1 MAAFNMVDSLCA
13 DTKQDTYH
21 RNTNVLAGLTKHA
34 SRRIVRFRDTRVR
47 RGTASGAIQRS
58 REEDAELLA
67 GATLVAS

>member
-1 MAAFNMVDSLCA
+1 MVDSLCA

-21 RNTNVLAGLTKHA
+21 RSTNVLAGLTEQA

-47 RGTASGAIQRS
+47 RGTAGGQGSS
-58 REEDAELLA
+58 VEDAELLA